1 MNTQG
6 FNPYLPSWEYV
17 PDGEPHVFGNR
28 VYVFGSHDR
37 FNGYA
42 FCMNDYI
49 CYSADIT
56 DLKNWKYEGVIY
68 ERNSDP
74 ENTDGEMCLYAPD
87 VTRGPDG
94 RYYLYYVLSGLQVVS
109 VAVSETPAGHYEFY
123 GYVHYLDGTRLG
135 EKYSD
140 EPQFD
145 PGVLVENN
153 QVYLY
158 TGACPPDAKER
169 TGPKVTVLASDMLTV
184 LEEPRT
190 VAPSKPYSAGTG
202 YEGNE
207 FFEAASI
214 RKVGKKYYFIY
225 SSIQYH
231 NLCYAVSDSPLG
243 GFDFGGTIVSNVD
256 LGISTYKDKDRPMA
270 FIDNNHG
277 SIEYINGQWYVFY
290 HRHTNGNSYS
300 RQGCIEPIEI
310 LKDGTIPQVE
320 ITSSGPNGAPLNGY
334 GYYPAYIACHI
345 YCNTNIADVVGMT
358 HPGKKR
364 DARFPYLTQ
373 DGKDGDE
380 YLGYVANMD
389 DGATAGFKYFECK
402 NTRVVEIKV
411 RGWCKG
417 RYLIMNEPDGEI
429 LGSIE
434 VKLSNE
440 WKCYTGNIK
449 IPDGVQSLY
458 FQYSGYGS
466 ANLAGFTLRTE
477 E

>member
-190 VAPSKPYSAGTG
+190 IAPS
-202 YEGNE
+202 
-207 FFEAASI
+207 
-214 RKVGKKYYFIY
+214 V
-225 SSIQYH
+225 
-231 NLCYAVSDSPLG
+231 
-243 GFDFGGTIVSNVD
+243 
-256 LGISTYKDKDRPMA
+256 
-270 FIDNNHG
+270 
-277 SIEYINGQWYVFY
+277 
-290 HRHTNGNSYS
+290 
-300 RQGCIEPIEI
+300 
-310 LKDGTIPQVE
+310 
-320 ITSSGPNGAPLNGY
+320 
-334 GYYPAYIACHI
+334 
-345 YCNTNIADVVGMT
+345 
-358 HPGKKR
+358 
-364 DARFPYLTQ
+364 
-373 DGKDGDE
+373 
-380 YLGYVANMD
+380 
-389 DGATAGFKYFECK
+389 
-402 NTRVVEIKV
+402 
-411 RGWCKG
+411 
-417 RYLIMNEPDGEI
+417 
-429 LGSIE
+429 
-434 VKLSNE
+434 
-440 WKCYTGNIK
+440 
-449 IPDGVQSLY
+449 LY
-458 FQYSGYGS
+458 
-466 ANLAGFTLRTE
+466 R
-477 E
+477 